1 MLLYPKLHTNK
12 RYFCS
17 ACIVHATLE
26 HMSNTHW
33 KSTMVARMDLAHVL
47 SPLVELAKTRNKV
60 VTIFDIEATTFLGR
74 PNFGI
79 TEIGMLHINPKGQ
92 LATSGSFVNPE
103 NRISQDASTLTGI
116 TQAMVKDSPT
126 WGEGWGEAWSLIA
139 RDHLVVGY
147 NSATFDGP
155 ALASQHRRYDQPELV
170 FADHLDAFKFHKKAH
185 GTNKGKL
192 GEVAKWL
199 GIDTSSFE
207 GHRATNDAVMTALV
221 MSALWERFPNH
232 RVDAVAKPK
241 ADTQPLAR
249 RAVANPV
256 GSYRRGAA
264 APAPVLQSINQ
275 TGIATAPRVAAVASP
290 KLNITEHVVPYFANK
305 NTFGHSDLE
314 ALATLMAPDH
324 PEPTKLHQ
332 AISFEISRCLDKQM
346 IGLLEPENEQ
356 KKEALK
362 NSSLTEEL
370 KKMWTTTPRLAPIF
384 EYVRNQVP
392 TAADLNYID
401 LRWML
406 DFHGVRPV
414 TPPSSGPGM

>member
-1 MLLYPKLHTNK
+1 
-12 RYFCS
+12 
-17 ACIVHATLE
+17 
-26 HMSNTHW
+26 
-33 KSTMVARMDLAHVL
+33 MVARMDLAHVL
-47 SPLVELAKTRNKV
+47 APLVELAKSRNKV

-92 LATSGSFVNPE
+92 LATAGGFVNPE
-103 NRISQDASTLTGI
+103 NRISQDAQALTGI
-116 TQAMVKDSPT
+116 TAAMVKDSPT
-126 WGEGWGEAWSLIA
+126 WGVGWGEAWSLIA
-139 RDHLVVGY
+139 RDHLVIGY

-155 ALASQHRRYDQPELV
+155 ALASQHRRYDHPELV

-192 GEVAKWL
+192 AEVAKWL

-232 RVDAVAKPK
+232 REDAVAKPK

-264 APAPVLQSINQ
+264 APAPVLQTINQ
-275 TGIATAPRVAAVASP
+275 TGIATTPRQTSAPSP
-290 KLNITEHVVPYFANK
+290 KLNMTDHVVAYFTNK
-305 NTFGHSDLE
+305 HTFGNSDLE
-314 ALATLMAPDH
+314 VLAGKIAPDY

-332 AISFEISRCLDKQM
+332 AISFEISRCLDKHL
-346 IGLLEPENEQ
+346 IGLLEPEDAK
-356 KKEALK
+356 KKEQLSHTALAP
-362 NSSLTEEL
+362 EL
-370 KKMWTTTPRLAPIF
+370 KKMWSTTPRLAPIF
-384 EYVRNQVP
+384 EYVRTNVP
-392 TAADLNYID
+392 AATDLNYID

-406 DFHGVRPV
+406 DYHGVRPV
-414 TPPSSGPGM
+414 NPPVAPGMGM